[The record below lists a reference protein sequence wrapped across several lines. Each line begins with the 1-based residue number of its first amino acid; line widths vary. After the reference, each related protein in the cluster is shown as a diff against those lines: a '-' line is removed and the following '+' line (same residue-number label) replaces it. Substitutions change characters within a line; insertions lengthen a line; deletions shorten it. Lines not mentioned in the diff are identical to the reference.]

1 MVLPTSYEA
10 PSMLYY
16 DIDFK
21 FVRPRN
27 EVDEVTHIIAVTNQK
42 GGVGKTTTAISLSA
56 CLADSGKRT
65 LLVDLDPQGN
75 ATSGLGIDKT
85 GLEKNLYDCLIEQT
99 PMEEVVQKTAV
110 KKLDVIPAT
119 MDIAGA
125 AVELV
130 TMDDREYILKTC
142 LQAYLAG
149 AKKKYDF
156 VVIDCPPSLGL
167 LTINALVAADSVLIP
182 VQCEFYALEGLAQL
196 MQTVE
201 MVRTSLNE
209 KLHVLGLLMT
219 MYDGRTNLSI
229 QVTEEVKKYFS
240 GQVFKTIIP
249 RNVRLG
255 EAPSYGEPIT
265 IYDPNSKGAEV
276 YRKLAKEVIRRV
288 G

>member
-1 MVLPTSYEA
+1 MGAL
-10 PSMLYY
+10 
-16 DIDFK
+16 
-21 FVRPRN
+21 
-27 EVDEVTHIIAVTNQK
+27 THIIAVTNQK

-56 CLADSGKRT
+56 CLADCGKRT

-85 GLEKNLYDCLIEQT
+85 SLTKNLYDCLIEHT
-99 PMEEVVQKTAV
+99 PMTEVVQNTMI
-110 KKLDVIPAT
+110 KKLAVIPAT
-119 MDIAGA
+119 MDLAGA

-130 TMDDREYILKTC
+130 TVPQREYVLKNV
-142 LQAYLAG
+142 LSAYLQSL
-149 AKKKYDF
+149 KKPYDY
-156 VVIDCPPSLGL
+156 VIMDCPPSLGL
-167 LTINALVAADSVLIP
+167 LTVNALAAADSVLIP

-201 MVRTSLNE
+201 MVRSSLND
-209 KLHVLGLLMT
+209 KLHLLGLLMT

-240 GQVFKTIIP
+240 GQVFQTIIP

-255 EAPSYGEPIT
+255 EAPSHGEPIT
-265 IYDPNSKGAEV
+265 IYDPHSKGAEV
-276 YRKLAKEVIRRV
+276 YKKLAKEVIRRV

>member
-1 MVLPTSYEA
+1 M
-10 PSMLYY
+10 
-16 DIDFK
+16 
-21 FVRPRN
+21 
-27 EVDEVTHIIAVTNQK
+27 THIIAVTNQK

-56 CLADSGKRT
+56 CLADCGKRT

-85 GLEKNLYDCLIEQT
+85 SLTKNLYDCLIEQT
-99 PMEEVVQKTAV
+99 PMTEVVQKTMI
-110 KKLDVIPAT
+110 KKLAVVPAT
-119 MDIAGA
+119 MDVAGA

-130 TMDDREYILKTC
+130 TIDNREHVLKNV
-142 LQAYLAG
+142 LHEYLHTV
-149 AKKKYDF
+149 KKPYDY

-167 LTINALVAADSVLIP
+167 LTINALAAADFVLIP

-201 MVRTSLNE
+201 MVRSSLND
-209 KLHVLGLLMT
+209 KLHLLGLLMT

-255 EAPSYGEPIT
+255 EAPSHGEPIT
-265 IYDPNSKGAEV
+265 IYDPHSKGAEV
-276 YRKLAKEVIRRV
+276 YKKLAKEVIRRV

>member
-1 MVLPTSYEA
+1 
-10 PSMLYY
+10 MLYY
-16 DIDFK
+16 NIDFK

-265 IYDPNSKGAEV
+265 MYDPNSKGAEV

>member
-1 MVLPTSYEA
+1 MA
-10 PSMLYY
+10 
-16 DIDFK
+16 
-21 FVRPRN
+21 
-27 EVDEVTHIIAVTNQK
+27 HIIAITNQK
-42 GGVGKTTTAISLSA
+42 GGVGKTTTAINLSA
-56 CLADSGKRT
+56 CLAESGKRT

-85 GLEKNLYDCLIEQT
+85 SLKKNLYDCLIEQA
-99 PMEEVVQKTAV
+99 PMEDIVQPTMI
-110 KKLDVIPAT
+110 KKLSLVPAT
-119 MDIAGA
+119 MDVAGA

-130 TMDDREYILKTC
+130 SMEEREYILKKS
-142 LQAYLAG
+142 LQSYLKG
-149 AKKKYDF
+149 VKKSYDY

-167 LTINALVAADSVLIP
+167 LTLNALAAADFILIP

-201 MVRTSLNE
+201 MVRDNLNAD
-209 KLHVLGLLMT
+209 LQLLGLLMT

-240 GQVFKTIIP
+240 GQVFHTIIP

-255 EAPSYGEPIT
+255 EAPSHGEPIT
-265 IYDPNSKGAEV
+265 VYDPHSRGAEV
-276 YRKLAKEVIRRV
+276 YTKLAKEVIRRV

>member
-1 MVLPTSYEA
+1 M
-10 PSMLYY
+10 
-16 DIDFK
+16 
-21 FVRPRN
+21 
-27 EVDEVTHIIAVTNQK
+27 THIIAVTNQK

-56 CLADSGKRT
+56 CLAECGKRT

-85 GLEKNLYDCLIEQT
+85 SLTKNLYDCLIEHT
-99 PMEEVVQKTAV
+99 PMTEVVQNTMI
-110 KKLDVIPAT
+110 KKLAVIPAT
-119 MDIAGA
+119 MDLAGA

-130 TMDDREYILKTC
+130 TVPQREYVLKNV
-142 LQAYLAG
+142 LSAYLQSL
-149 AKKKYDF
+149 KKPYDY
-156 VVIDCPPSLGL
+156 VIMDCPPSLGL
-167 LTINALVAADSVLIP
+167 LTVNALAAADSVLIP

-201 MVRTSLNE
+201 MVRSSLND
-209 KLHVLGLLMT
+209 KLYLLGLLMT

-240 GQVFKTIIP
+240 GQVFQTIIP

-255 EAPSYGEPIT
+255 EAPSHGEPIT
-265 IYDPNSKGAEV
+265 IYDPHSKGAEV
-276 YRKLAKEVIRRV
+276 YKKLAKEVIRRV

>member
-1 MVLPTSYEA
+1 M
-10 PSMLYY
+10 
-16 DIDFK
+16 
-21 FVRPRN
+21 
-27 EVDEVTHIIAVTNQK
+27 THIIAVTNQK

-56 CLADSGKRT
+56 CLADCGKRT

-85 GLEKNLYDCLIEQT
+85 SLTKNLYDCLIEHT
-99 PMEEVVQKTAV
+99 PMTEVVQNTMI
-110 KKLDVIPAT
+110 KKLAVIPAT
-119 MDIAGA
+119 MDLAGA

-130 TMDDREYILKTC
+130 TVPRREYVLKNV
-142 LQAYLAG
+142 LSAYLQSL
-149 AKKKYDF
+149 KKPYDY
-156 VVIDCPPSLGL
+156 VIMDCPPSLGL
-167 LTINALVAADSVLIP
+167 LTVNALAAADSVLIP

-201 MVRTSLNE
+201 MVRSSLND
-209 KLHVLGLLMT
+209 KLYLLGLLMT

-240 GQVFKTIIP
+240 GQVFQTIIP

-255 EAPSYGEPIT
+255 EAPSHGEPIT
-265 IYDPNSKGAEV
+265 IYDPHSKGAEV
-276 YRKLAKEVIRRV
+276 YKKLAKEVIRRV

>member
-1 MVLPTSYEA
+1 M
-10 PSMLYY
+10 
-16 DIDFK
+16 
-21 FVRPRN
+21 
-27 EVDEVTHIIAVTNQK
+27 THIIAVTNQK

-56 CLADSGKRT
+56 CLADCGKRT

-85 GLEKNLYDCLIEQT
+85 SLTKNLYDCLIEHT
-99 PMEEVVQKTAV
+99 PMTEVVQNTMI
-110 KKLDVIPAT
+110 KKLAVIPAT
-119 MDIAGA
+119 MDLAGA

-130 TMDDREYILKTC
+130 TVPQREYVLKNV
-142 LQAYLAG
+142 LSAYLQSL
-149 AKKKYDF
+149 KKPYDY
-156 VVIDCPPSLGL
+156 VIMDCPPSLGL
-167 LTINALVAADSVLIP
+167 LTVNALAAADSVLIP

-201 MVRTSLNE
+201 MVRSSLND
-209 KLHVLGLLMT
+209 KLYLLGLLMT

-240 GQVFKTIIP
+240 GQVFQTIIP

-255 EAPSYGEPIT
+255 EAPSHGEPIT
-265 IYDPNSKGAEV
+265 IYDPHSKGAEV
-276 YRKLAKEVIRRV
+276 YKKLAKEVIRRV

>member
-1 MVLPTSYEA
+1 M
-10 PSMLYY
+10 
-16 DIDFK
+16 
-21 FVRPRN
+21 
-27 EVDEVTHIIAVTNQK
+27 THIIAVTNQK

-56 CLADSGKRT
+56 CLADCGKRT

-85 GLEKNLYDCLIEQT
+85 SLTKNLYDCLIEHT
-99 PMEEVVQKTAV
+99 PMTEVVQNTMI
-110 KKLDVIPAT
+110 KKLAVIPAT
-119 MDIAGA
+119 MDLAGA

-130 TMDDREYILKTC
+130 TVPQREYVLKNV
-142 LQAYLAG
+142 LSAYLQSL
-149 AKKKYDF
+149 KKPYDY
-156 VVIDCPPSLGL
+156 VLMDCPPSLGL
-167 LTINALVAADSVLIP
+167 LTVNALAAADSVLIP

-201 MVRTSLNE
+201 MVRSSLND
-209 KLHVLGLLMT
+209 KLYLLGLLMT

-240 GQVFKTIIP
+240 GQVFQTIIP

-255 EAPSYGEPIT
+255 EAPSHGEPIT
-265 IYDPNSKGAEV
+265 IYDPHSKGAEV
-276 YRKLAKEVIRRV
+276 YKKLAKEVIRRV

>member
-1 MVLPTSYEA
+1 
-10 PSMLYY
+10 MLYY

-130 TMDDREYILKTC
+130 TMDAREYILKTC